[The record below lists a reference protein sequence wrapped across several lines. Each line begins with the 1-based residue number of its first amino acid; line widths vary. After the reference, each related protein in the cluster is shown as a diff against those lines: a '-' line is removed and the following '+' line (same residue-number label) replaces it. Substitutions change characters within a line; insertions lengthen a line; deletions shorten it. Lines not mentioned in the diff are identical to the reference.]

1 MAPIANGSKRGGNII
16 VKGKRIG
23 LGITG
28 GIAAYKAATVASQLT
43 QRGADVRVIMTGS
56 ATKFITPLTL
66 QVLSR
71 NHVTVDMFDEHR
83 PEVVNHIDLADH
95 ADLFV
100 IAPATANIIAKLAHG
115 LADDMLSTTLLATRA
130 PVVLA
135 PAMNVNMYEN
145 QAVQENIAILRK
157 RGFSFIEPGE
167 GQLACGYVGKGR
179 MAEPEQIV
187 EWVEHFFSNRRLLAG
202 KKVLITAGP
211 TLEPIDPVRYISNHS
226 SGKMGFALAEAARE
240 AGAEVIL
247 VTGPVSLKTPP
258 GVQRVD
264 VRRTSEMKEAVRK
277 HLPEVDV
284 IFKAAAVSDYRPK
297 EFMEQKMKKT
307 KDEMTLNL
315 VKTEDIAKWVGAHKK
330 PHQLFVG
337 FAAETE
343 NLEAYASDKLKRKGM
358 DYIVA
363 NNVTMPGAGFG
374 SDTNI
379 VTVYDRHGKVFSLP
393 RMSKL
398 EVARKLMTLVGD
410 WFANDC

>member
-1 MAPIANGSKRGGNII
+1 M
-16 VKGKRIG
+16 KGKRIV

-28 GIAAYKAATVASQLT
+28 GIAAYKAAAVASQLT
-43 QRGADVRVIMTGS
+43 QQGADVRVIMTGS
-56 ATKFITPLTL
+56 AAKFITPLTL

-71 NHVTVDMFDEHR
+71 NHVTVDTFDEHR

-115 LADDMLSTTLLATRA
+115 LADEMLSTTLLATQA
-130 PVVLA
+130 PIVLA
-135 PAMNVNMYEN
+135 PAMNVHMYQN
-145 QAVQENIAILRK
+145 QAVQENLAILRK
-157 RGFSFIEPGE
+157 RGISFIEPGE

-187 EWVEHFFSNRRLLAG
+187 QWIEHFFAKRQLLAG

-226 SGKMGFALAEAARE
+226 SGKMGFALAEAACE

-247 VTGPVSLKTPP
+247 ISGPVSLKTPP
-258 GVQRVD
+258 GVKRID
-264 VRRTSEMKEAVRK
+264 VWRTKDMKEAVQEY
-277 HLPEVDV
+277 LPDVDV
-284 IFKAAAVSDYRPK
+284 LFKAAAVSDYRP
-297 EFMEQKMKKT
+297 EEALDHKMKKT
-307 KDEMTLNL
+307 KDEMTLRL
-315 VKTEDIAKWVGAHKK
+315 VKTEDIAKWVGKYKK
-330 PHQLFVG
+330 PHQLFIG

-343 NLEAYASDKLKRKGM
+343 NLEAYANDKLKRKGM

-393 RMSKL
+393 QMSKI
-398 EVARKLMTLVGD
+398 EVARKLITLVED
-410 WFANDC
+410 WFSNDR